1 MKNYLLPHQ
10 DNEILKEINHYYPK
24 TMAVLHYD
32 CGFDYSKP
40 YRVIKHSGKFT
51 LKSLEKD
58 YSITLNDNVAIL
70 SKDKYLKALSLY
82 VYPNGRNISEYR
94 GVEYRTNL
102 AKTHVFDFSTK
113 KEFEE
118 TRKDG
123 GVSYIF
129 IQNKNDSVERSGRIL
144 NKRMNK
150 SFRNYTDKVY
160 NYYREETDKSG
171 YSVRYYKES
180 LMKRLK
186 KYHDSLDANK
196 LDKAFQSEQVL
207 KHFGYANEQ
216 KETVANL
223 LMAADITF
231 DTDGSN
237 MIMLG
242 DIMHDISDYITY
254 ISFMSMFPDKERFD
268 KWHQVCEDTK
278 AKISGSIERYKKN
291 YIKA

>member
-10 DNEILKEINHYYPK
+10 DNEILKEINHEYPK
-24 TMAVLHYD
+24 AMAVLHYD
-32 CGFDYSKP
+32 RGFNYSKP

-58 YSITLNDNVAIL
+58 YSITSDDNVAIL
-70 SKDKYLKALSLY
+70 SKDKFFQILHLY
-82 VYPNGRNISEYR
+82 VYPDGKNVYDYR
-94 GVEYRTNL
+94 DVYCRTNMI
-102 AKTHVFDFSTK
+102 KTCVYDFATK
-113 KEFEE
+113 KSFEE
-118 TRKDG
+118 VRKAG
-123 GVSYIF
+123 GVFYIF

-160 NYYREETDKSG
+160 SYYREEKDKSG

-180 LMKRLK
+180 LMKRMK
-186 KYHDSLDANK
+186 KYHDSLDVNK
-196 LDKAFQSEQVL
+196 LDKAFQSEQVS
-207 KHFGYANEQ
+207 KHFGYAKEQ

-278 AKISGSIERYKKN
+278 AKISGSIERYKEK